1 MTKAD
6 DKFEVKNNLHPRNQ
20 HRSRYD
26 FRELIAS
33 CRQLAPFVFTNKYKV
48 ESIDF
53 SNSDAVKMLNKAL
66 LKRYYNISYWDVPPG
81 YLCPPIPGRADYIHY
96 AADLLASCNDGV
108 IPQGKEIVVL
118 DIGVGANCV
127 YPIIGHQEY
136 GWNFVASDIDELAV
150 KTAKKIVTS
159 NPDLNNA
166 VDCRLQADSSSFFKG
181 IIKPIELFDL
191 TICNPPFHTS
201 EKAAAE
207 GTRRK
212 NKNLGTRRDADTNF
226 GGLSHELYY
235 KGGETSFIYLMIL
248 QSKEIATSCFWFTT
262 LVSDKDNLPA
272 IYKTLEKVGAVEVRT
287 INMSQGQKK
296 SRIVAWTFLTKEQQ
310 KEWAEKR
317 FQISGSKF

>member
-1 MTKAD
+1 METERSKD
-6 DKFEVKNNLHPRNQ
+6 LLSEKNNLHPRNK

-26 FRELIAS
+26 FRELIAA
-33 CRQLAPFVFTNKYKV
+33 CKQLAPFVFTNKYKV

-53 SNSDAVKMLNKAL
+53 SKSEAVKMLNKAL
-66 LKRYYNISYWDVPPG
+66 LKRFYNISYWDVPPG

-96 AADLLASCNDGV
+96 TADLLASCNDGV
-108 IPQGKEIVVL
+108 IPVGKDIRLL

-136 GWNFVASDIDELAV
+136 GWNFVASDIDDIAV
-150 KTAKKIVTS
+150 KNARKIVTS

-166 VDCRLQADSSSFFKG
+166 IDCRFQSDESLFFKG
-181 IIKPIELFDL
+181 IIKEDEVFDL

-226 GGLSHELYY
+226 GGQSHELYY

-248 QSKEIATSCFWFTT
+248 QSAEIPKSCLWYTT

-272 IYKTLEKVGAVEVRT
+272 IYKTLEKVDAIEVRT

-296 SRIVAWTFLTKEQQ
+296 SRIVAWTFLNKDQQ
-310 KEWAEKR
+310 KEWAQKR
-317 FQISGSKF
+317 FQVSNY